1 MKRKISIVVL
11 VSLVLVS
18 CSNAGKKAEP
28 AVPVSA
34 EQTLMTFLRTLGG
47 KTDAQIADSMKVFY
61 HRHCEDSAMLQ
72 LVQDY
77 LYDPNSPLRNEDV
90 YLPFV
95 KEMANS
101 ESTPD
106 SLRPFYARQVKMCS
120 LNRRG
125 TNAADFEY
133 VTLDG
138 KRRRL
143 YDIQAQTTLLF
154 FSNPGCEA
162 CKEITDA
169 LQSSEA
175 FRLAVATGR
184 IAVLNIYIDEDLEEW
199 RKYAVDYPSDWENGY
214 DPNYIIRQD
223 LLYNVRAIPSLY
235 VLDEY
240 KKVILKD
247 APVEAVFALLSNII

>member
-1 MKRKISIVVL
+1 MKRKISVIL
-11 VSLVLVS
+11 LASLVLLS
-18 CSNAGKKAEP
+18 CHNPGKKAAP
-28 AVPVSA
+28 AVQVSR
-34 EQTLMTFLRTLGG
+34 EQVLMTFFRSLVS
-47 KTDAQIADSMKVFY
+47 KTDAQISDSMKVFY
-61 HRHCEDSAMLQ
+61 HRYEKDSVMLQ

-77 LYDPNSPLRNEDV
+77 LYDPNSPYRNEDV

-95 KEMANS
+95 KEMAGS

-106 SLRPFYARQVKMCS
+106 SLRAFYTRQVKMCS

-133 VTLDG
+133 ITLDG
-138 KRRRL
+138 RKSRL

-169 LQSSEA
+169 LQSNPA
-175 FRLAVATGR
+175 FCRAVADGKLAVM
-184 IAVLNIYIDEDLEEW
+184 NIYIDEDLSEW
-199 RKYAVDYPSDWENGY
+199 RKYAEQYPSTWENGY
-214 DPNYIIRQD
+214 DPNYIIRKD

-247 APVEAVFALLSNII
+247 APPELVFNFLANIL

>member
-1 MKRKISIVVL
+1 MRRKISIAVL
-11 VSLVLVS
+11 LSLALFS
-18 CSNAGKKAEP
+18 CSNVGKKAGTPKPE
-28 AVPVSA
+28 SR
-34 EQTLMTFLRTLGG
+34 EQVLLTFFQSLKSR
-47 KTDAQIADSMKVFY
+47 TDAQIADSMRVFY
-61 HRHCEDSAMLQ
+61 HRNEKDSAMLK

-77 LYDPNSPLRNEDV
+77 LYDPNSPFRNEDV

-95 KEMANS
+95 KEMAQS

-106 SLRPFYARQVKMCS
+106 SLRAFYAKQVKMCS

-125 TNAADFEY
+125 TPASDFEY

-138 KRRRL
+138 RRGRL
-143 YDIQAQTTLLF
+143 YDIKANFTLLF

-169 LQSSEA
+169 LQASDA
-175 FRLAVATGR
+175 FRQAVADGKLAV
-184 IAVLNIYIDEDLEEW
+184 VNIYIDEDLKAW
-199 RKYAVDYPSDWENGY
+199 REYAVEYPQDWVNGY
-214 DPNYIIRQD
+214 DPNYVIRED

-247 APVEAVFALLSNII
+247 APTEAVFALLSNIL